1 MFNVKLR
8 IMNAEKKEL
17 LRVAN
22 EKILKILNDE
32 VMPLI
37 EKPNNFYKMSKGL
50 ECQSYGLYPL
60 LMFNGN
66 DCKFHY
72 VTNDLEDKI
81 IEILES

>member
-32 VMPLI
+32 IMPLI
-37 EKPNNFYKMSKGL
+37 EKPNNFYKMSKGV
-50 ECQSYGLYPL
+50 EC
-60 LMFNGN
+60 
-66 DCKFHY
+66 
-72 VTNDLEDKI
+72 
-81 IEILES
+81 